1 MAVGSPCQMKNQNIV
16 KIKVVYTKHF
26 ENQNN
31 NVKFKVNI

>member
-16 KIKVVYTKHF
+16 KIKLAYTKHF
-26 ENQNN
+26 ENQT